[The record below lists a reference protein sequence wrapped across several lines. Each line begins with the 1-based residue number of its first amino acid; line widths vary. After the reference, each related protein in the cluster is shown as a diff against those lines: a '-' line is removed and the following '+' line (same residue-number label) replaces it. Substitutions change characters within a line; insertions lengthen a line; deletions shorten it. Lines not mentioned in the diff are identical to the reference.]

1 MSEYSV
7 YFNPPGFD
15 DYPRTVQNTVDHVAL
30 NAHVERADVA
40 DIYVTGSTVPSIED
54 NDKIWIHVPSAAGG
68 SPPMPPSPPPPPPPP
83 TGGAIAKVLFHPS
96 LTPQTAPIGA
106 PMFDEVN
113 PSTGAVTGTALAGGF
128 LAVSKDGKY
137 YSLQTNY
144 STGIQSIVR
153 YNSDYT
159 ADGTFSPIVITGT
172 NAAIKLKL
180 TADNKVILYSGD
192 AVAAPGKSLILN
204 SVDRGLITRFNN
216 NGSFDSTFVTGT
228 GFTWTANPNFSG
240 QPASIKDVSVQS
252 DNKILIV
259 GEFDTYKSVTLSTNR
274 IGLVRLNTNGDLD
287 TTFTPYKSFAVSAT
301 VTLPSGVVVSFL
313 QPNLDIV
320 FILSS
325 GNILVGERLTS
336 VQSLLSSGDQNIL
349 FSSVSVPTLQTSAS
363 ELVQSQNNKIY
374 HYGVYSLIRF
384 DEETGQL
391 DGTFTNNFTSNII
404 VGLSI
409 APDGSLFARYKNFT
423 SSPTTQVRLLSNGSL
438 NNSFTPIVVP
448 AIVGSQSSGVKS
460 NPVVDS
466 APIIFLA
473 EALEAYLSIPFSYT
487 VLSSNS
493 VNTFSASG
501 LPPGL
506 SMNSSTGVIS
516 GTPTGVGVFTITVTA
531 TNATGSSTRSSNIVV
546 NSGIWT
552 GNNSTP
558 ALRKTVVNVWWAFEN
573 VQRGDII
580 TVSDDQE
587 ILFPWGES
595 GEIYDMSPWG
605 EPNFSVPTLP
615 TPPIGFKYKYYIGA
629 RISQPT
635 PPVITP

>member
-15 DYPRTVQNTVDHVAL
+15 DYPRTVQDTVDHVAL
-30 NAHVERADVA
+30 NAHVERTDVN
-40 DIYVTGSTVPSIED
+40 DIYVRGSTIPSVED
-54 NDKIWIHVPSAAGG
+54 NNKIWVHVPSTGNGPAPL
-68 SPPMPPSPPPPPPPP
+68 PPLPPLPPP
-83 TGGAIAKVLFHPS
+83 TGGAITNVLFHPS
-96 LTPQTAPIGA
+96 VTPQTAPIGA
-106 PMFDEVN
+106 PMFDVVN
-113 PSTGAVTGTALAGGF
+113 PSTGAITGTALAGSF

-137 YSLQTNY
+137 YSFQTDY

-153 YNSDYT
+153 YNSDYSS
-159 ADGTFSPIVITGT
+159 DGTFSPIVTTGT

-204 SVDRGLITRFNN
+204 SVNRGLITRFNN
-216 NGSFDSTFVTGT
+216 DGSFDSTFVIGT

-240 QPASIKDVSVQS
+240 QPASIKDVSIQS
-252 DNKILIV
+252 NNKILIV
-259 GEFDTYKSVTLSTNR
+259 GEFDTYKSATLSVNR

-287 TTFTPYKSFAVSAT
+287 TTFTPYKSFAVPAT
-301 VTLPSGVVVSFL
+301 VTLPSGIVSYL

-325 GNILVGERLTS
+325 ENILIGERLTS
-336 VQSLLSSGDQNIL
+336 VQSLLSNGDQNIF
-349 FSSVSVPTLQTSAS
+349 FSSVSVPTLQAPAS
-363 ELVQSQNNKIY
+363 ELVQGQNNKIY

-384 DEETGQL
+384 SEETGQL
-391 DGTFTNNFTSNII
+391 DGTFTNNFTSNVII
-404 VGLSI
+404 GLSI
-409 APDGSLFARYKNFT
+409 APNGSLFLRYRNLS

-448 AIVGSQSSGVKS
+448 AIVGSSSSGIKS
-460 NPVVDS
+460 NPVVNS
-466 APIIFLA
+466 APIIFLD
-473 EALEAYLSIPFSYT
+473 EVLRGYLDIPFSYT
-487 VLSSNS
+487 VLASNS

-506 SMNSSTGVIS
+506 SINSSTGIIS
-516 GTPTGVGVFTITVTA
+516 GTSTGIGVFTITVTA
-531 TNATGSSTRSSNIVV
+531 TNAAGSSTRSSNIVV
-546 NSGIWT
+546 SSGIWT
-552 GNNSTP
+552 GNYSTP
-558 ALRKTVVNVWWAFEN
+558 ALRKTVLDVWWAFES

-580 TVSDDQE
+580 VIPEENE
-587 ILFPWGES
+587 IVFPWGES

-605 EPNFSVPTLP
+605 EPNFAVPTLP

-629 RISQPT
+629 RISQPNL
-635 PPVITP
+635 PVITL